1 MTNSNIDKASAIIVL
16 LLAKRAADATLCPSE
31 AARALAAENRSM
43 EWRTAMPVVHAAV
56 DGLLD
61 NGDVLL
67 SWKGEPLKARSGPY
81 RIALSNE
88 VSRER

>member
-1 MTNSNIDKASAIIVL
+1 MILS
-16 LLAKRAADATLCPSE
+16 LLANRAADATLCPSE
-31 AARALAAENRSM
+31 AARALAVENRSM

-67 SWKGEPLKARSGPY
+67 SWQGEPLKTRSGPY

-88 VSRER
+88 VPRDR